1 MLHIYPV
8 GYLLQVTGVNVKG
21 PDGYAFLGILITLL
35 LPLVIYLIVR
45 LIGKRSRK
53 TGNRFFL
60 RKHTLALTLDKN
72 KLYHPESLRMAVR
85 NTGNTDVDIDRP
97 MLVFSWYLLQRKFKL
112 KGTEGY
118 HFYPLLLEPGKVH
131 ELSIDLGHFYRYDP
145 HLKKFPKITIAV
157 NSIDGSC
164 SVKKS
169 VRIRKTLFA

>member
-1 MLHIYPV
+1 MLHMYPF

-21 PDGYAFLGILITLL
+21 PDGYAFLGILIALL
-35 LPLVIYLIVR
+35 LPILIYFTIR
-45 LIGKRSRK
+45 FSGKRGK
-53 TGNRFFL
+53 TTEKRFFL
-60 RKHTLALTLDKN
+60 RKHTLLLTLDKN
-72 KLYHPESLRMAVR
+72 KLYHPETLRMSVR
-85 NTGNTDVDIDRP
+85 NKGKTDVDIDRP
-97 MLVFSWYLLQRKFKL
+97 MLVFSWYLLHRKFKL

-145 HLKKFPKITIAV
+145 HLKKFPKITIVV
-157 NSIDGSC
+157 NSVDRSC